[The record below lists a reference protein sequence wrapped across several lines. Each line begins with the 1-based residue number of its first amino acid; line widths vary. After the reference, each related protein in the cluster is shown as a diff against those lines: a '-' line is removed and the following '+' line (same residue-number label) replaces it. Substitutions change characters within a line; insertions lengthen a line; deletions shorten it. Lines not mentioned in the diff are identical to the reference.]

1 MSQHTARIDWQ
12 RTGDD
17 FSLKDYSR
25 DHTWTF
31 NGGTSVAASAA
42 PDYLGS
48 PERVDPE
55 QALVAAISSC
65 HMLTFLAIASRRGL
79 VVDRYTDD
87 AVGTLEKN
95 AEGKLAIT
103 RVELRPAIAFAGETP
118 DAATLDEMHH
128 QAHERCFI
136 ASSVKTEV
144 EVAGSV
150 TRTG

>member
-1 MSQHTARIDWQ
+1 MSQHKSRIDWQ

-17 FSLKDYSR
+17 FSLKGYSR

-31 NGGTSVAASAA
+31 DAGVTVPASAA
-42 PDYLGS
+42 PDYLGN
-48 PERVDPE
+48 PDRVDPE
-55 QALVAAISSC
+55 QALVAALSSC
-65 HMLTFLAIASRRGL
+65 HMLTFLAIASKRGL

-95 AEGKLAIT
+95 ADGKLAIT
-103 RVELRPAIAFAGETP
+103 RVELRPAIAFAGEAP
-118 DAATLDEMHH
+118 DDATLGEMHH
-128 QAHERCFI
+128 EAHERCFI